1 MQEGEAWRSITVIQ
15 QQGLRACVLMFA
27 AASFLGSPIARA
39 QAPGLGGYGASSS
52 MPQAAM
58 GGSAPIIPYG
68 GSLSGFM
75 PYRMGGGGSGL
86 SFPVR
91 NSSTIGLGR
100 SSFRLSSMSREMG
113 MPRGPFG
120 EGIER
125 GMSGSLLSPIFGRG
139 MDRSMNGAGQ
149 SVMPPDFGYPFYQPS
164 LLGSSTAFTGMPSM

>member
-1 MQEGEAWRSITVIQ
+1 MRLWFPAFILALAGFGAFGPR
-15 QQGLRACVLMFA
+15 
-27 AASFLGSPIARA
+27 PA
-39 QAPGLGGYGASSS
+39 QAQTPGLGGYGASSS
-52 MPQAAM
+52 MSQAAM

-68 GSLSGFM
+68 GGLSGFM
-75 PYRMGGGGSGL
+75 PYRMGGGGTGL

-100 SSFRLSSMSREMG
+100 SSFRLSSMSREMS
-113 MPRGPFG
+113 MPRGLLG

-125 GMSGSLLSPIFGRG
+125 GMRGSLRSPIFGRG
-139 MDRSMNGAGQ
+139 MDRSMNAAGQ